1 MKLNRIL
8 AMLIALLLLLAVPA
22 LCEGETDWQAVV
34 DEGWTAYKNKDYT
47 TALNL
52 WLTVPTEH
60 MDGLVANNIGWMHD
74 HGEGVA
80 EDDAKALE
88 WYLIGHEKGN
98 MTATANAGIM
108 YYNAKNYSEAY
119 KYFSQCE
126 VDSLGKTAA
135 YVFGLMYDDGR
146 GVD

>member
-22 LCEGETDWQAVV
+22 LCEGETDWQTVV

-74 HGEGVA
+74 HGEGTA

-88 WYLIGHEKGN
+88 W
-98 MTATANAGIM
+98 
-108 YYNAKNYSEAY
+108 
-119 KYFSQCE
+119 
-126 VDSLGKTAA
+126 
-135 YVFGLMYDDGR
+135 
-146 GVD
+146 